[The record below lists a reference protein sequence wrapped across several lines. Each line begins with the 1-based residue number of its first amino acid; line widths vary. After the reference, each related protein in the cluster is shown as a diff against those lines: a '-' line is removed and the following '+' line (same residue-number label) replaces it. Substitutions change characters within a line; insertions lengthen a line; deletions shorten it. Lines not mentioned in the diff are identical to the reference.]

1 MPTIKE
7 HLDALTSRA
16 EGAKGEKETEIEHLQ
31 EAVEKLAEFQDAAMA
46 IGHQLEELS
55 ELQEELERDYETDL
69 DES

>member
-7 HLDALTSRA
+7 HLDTLTNRA
-16 EGAKGEKETEIEHLQ
+16 EEVQGEKETEV
-31 EAVEKLAEFQDAAMA
+31 AVEKLEEFQDSAMA

-69 DES
+69 DE

>member
-7 HLDALTSRA
+7 HLDTLTNRA
-16 EGAKGEKETEIEHLQ
+16 EEVQGEKETEVAHLQ
-31 EAVEKLAEFQDAAMA
+31 EAVEKLEEFQDSAMA

-69 DES
+69 DE

>member
-7 HLDALTSRA
+7 HLDSLTSRA
-16 EGAKGEKETEIEHLQ
+16 EGAQGEKETEIEHLQ
-31 EAVEKLAEFQDAAMA
+31 EAVEKLAEFQDAAQA
-46 IGHQLEELS
+46 ISRELETLS